1 MTASIDP
8 KTKELVIRIPTHN
21 PELSK
26 SGKSYIVAGTGGFTK
41 TEATINGKAVSVS
54 VNAII
59 GK

>member
-8 KTKELVIRIPTHN
+8 KTKELIIRIPTHE

-26 SGKSYIVAGTGGFTK
+26 SGKSYIVAGTSGFMK
-41 TEATINGKAVSVS
+41 TIAEINGKTVSIS